1 MYMCVTF
8 DLAKRLPPDGAYALI
23 YVSQY
28 CCCRFSL
35 LPAIRMRLNWVF
47 CLPFRDS
54 TTPLIVFRV
63 TFVLKITILS
73 PSLHSSRSLT
83 LTIEFEC

>member
-8 DLAKRLPPDGAYALI
+8 DLAKGLTPDGAYTLI

-54 TTPLIVFRV
+54 TTPLIMFRV
-63 TFVLKITILS
+63 TFV
-73 PSLHSSRSLT
+73 
-83 LTIEFEC
+83 

>member
-8 DLAKRLPPDGAYALI
+8 ELAKGLTPNGAYILI
-23 YVSQY
+23 YVRQY

-35 LPAIRMRLNWVF
+35 PPAIQMRLNWVF

-54 TTPLIVFRV
+54 TTPLIMFRV
-63 TFVLKITILS
+63 TFV
-73 PSLHSSRSLT
+73 
-83 LTIEFEC
+83 